1 MSSSSASIPRSVWTR
16 RRRRLSA
23 RAYSYKRNLLV
34 GGRYWQ
40 SLCSGFFGS
49 VGLGGISDEPRLD
62 GPAISFEFLAAPIRL
77 QCSAWKAPGPVTSAS
92 EGSTPRAGPLGT
104 SPFIGTWLE

>member
-1 MSSSSASIPRSVWTR
+1 MPAVSASASYSVGARARPNAAPSTDNALRRETFSLMSSSSASSPRSVWTR

-49 VGLGGISDEPRLD
+49 VGLGGISDEACLD
-62 GPAISFEFLAAPIRL
+62 GAGDFL
-77 QCSAWKAPGPVTSAS
+77 
-92 EGSTPRAGPLGT
+92 
-104 SPFIGTWLE
+104 